1 MSNNIRIGLVE
12 DQHLFREGMKAIL
25 TMADDLEG
33 TFESADGFSVL
44 DKLSKEVLVPNVM
57 LVDLSLPPNGQ
68 EEFNGVHVT
77 DQLLE
82 NYPDMK
88 VIILSVH
95 DEEAFIAE
103 LIEHGAHGYLVKDS
117 DPNEVVDAIRS
128 AHHKGSYINH
138 RTLMAIQSK
147 MKGAIDA
154 TSSFVPVMEN
164 LTRRE
169 VEILQL
175 VCEQLTAEEI
185 GERLFISEKTV
196 NGHKNNLLRKTQSR
210 NMAGLVIYAVKN
222 QIVSLE

>member
-1 MSNNIRIGLVE
+1 MSSNIRIGLVE

-25 TMADDLEG
+25 MMEGDLEV
-33 TFESADGFSVL
+33 TFESSDGFSVL
-44 DKLSKEVLVPNVM
+44 DRLSNEVQVPNVM

-82 NYPDMK
+82 KYPDMK
-88 VIILSVH
+88 VVILSVH

-117 DPNEVVDAIRS
+117 DPNEVVEAIRS
-128 AHHKGSYINH
+128 VHFKGSYINH

-147 MKGAIDA
+147 MKGSIGSSA
-154 TSSFVPVMEN
+154 SFVPVIEN
-164 LTRRE
+164 LTKRE

-210 NMAGLVIYAVKN
+210 NMAGLVLYAVKN
-222 QIVSLE
+222 KIVSLE